1 MVILNGPF
9 TRSFTKH
16 KSHRTQ
22 MHVDCLGM
30 PCLFKRNKKYGRVTD
45 KETALQVPYFSLQR
59 AWMVMSYNKYCSMY
73 DTKRSAARMRA
84 LRRALKSKEK
94 QRGKALQAQK
104 EARTLGVNMAFDNP
118 WDIGKAEDW
127 VFGPDPIEDNI
138 YRCLPQVTLHGMD
151 EGLTQKLNLVILA
164 HAIAEVQG

>member
-1 MVILNGPF
+1 
-9 TRSFTKH
+9 
-16 KSHRTQ
+16 
-22 MHVDCLGM
+22 
-30 PCLFKRNKKYGRVTD
+30 
-45 KETALQVPYFSLQR
+45 
-59 AWMVMSYNKYCSMY
+59 MY

-84 LRRALKSKEK
+84 LSRALKSKEK

-118 WDIGKAEDW
+118 WHIAKAEDW

-151 EGLTQKLNLVILA
+151 EGLTQTLNLVILT
-164 HAIAEVQG
+164 HAIAEVEGNKLIICMIIYNDHL

>member
-1 MVILNGPF
+1 MDCYVIQQILLLV
-9 TRSFTKH
+9 RH
-16 KSHRTQ
+16 KKVWR
-22 MHVDCLGM
+22 
-30 PCLFKRNKKYGRVTD
+30 KN
-45 KETALQVPYFSLQR
+45 
-59 AWMVMSYNKYCSMY
+59 
-73 DTKRSAARMRA
+73 ARP
-84 LRRALKSKEK
+84 KEK

-151 EGLTQKLNLVILA
+151 EGLTQKLNFVILT
-164 HAIAEVQG
+164 HAIAEVEGNKLII